1 MLSPQEVELIAL
13 SVFNARPSHLAITPI
28 WPSECVSSL
37 LRRITS
43 TIIHALTVCLPIL
56 VLIALL
62 PDLTPADNLMIEL
75 RTFSVSFALTLTLAA
90 SVAVG
95 PGPASAQETVPLAK
109 RFQDEGFGFVVRH
122 CLECHG
128 EKDPKADLS
137 LFNDKE
143 ISSVTKRRALWENL
157 VEIVGSGQMPPPEK
171 PRPDQADVDKFIA
184 IVNIVFDD
192 ADQHA
197 KPDPGRVTVRRLN
210 RTEYNNTIRDL
221 MFVDL
226 NVAEDF
232 PSDDIGHG
240 FDNIGDVLTMSPVL
254 MERYLAA
261 AETIVQKAILV
272 GDPPKPPKRQSVATF
287 LKTTRQE
294 PFEIP
299 FRTLDSA
306 GKLSITHKLTVDGE
320 YKFRFRGWG
329 RQVGDEP
336 VKAVFQID
344 GKDYDTVEVKA
355 TSNNKAVY
363 HCSPVQLGPGE
374 HLIALSFMNEFTD
387 PAAEKPDEGK
397 RALFVE
403 WFELEGPHD
412 MVPVSHK
419 RLLACRPDQEKPEQ
433 AREILTRFLKRA
445 YRRRATA
452 AEVDRLVGHVMQSL
466 NEGLTWEVAMQRAMM
481 LTLVSPKFLFRL
493 ELDDQPE
500 SPEPRPLDDYQ
511 LASRMSYFLWSS
523 MPDDELFSLAD
534 KGELTRNL
542 DQQVRRMLI
551 DPKSNSLIDNFAM
564 QWLQLKRLKTVAP
577 DPKLFPNFNEAL
589 RAAMIKET
597 ELFFEAII
605 REDRSIIDL
614 IDADFTFL
622 NQPLAQHY
630 GLESLLPKV
639 ENGDRRRGRGRGN
652 TNLEFQRVNLPDK
665 LRGGLL
671 TQASILTVTSNPTR
685 TSPVKRGRWILEQ
698 ILGAPPPPPP
708 PNVPELAEGDKAQLT
723 GSLRQRM
730 EQHRA
735 NPACANCHAKMDPL
749 GFGFENYNAIGG
761 FREKDGD
768 FPIEAGGVLPGGKTF
783 QGPVELKSILK
794 EQRAKVGRNLTEKLM
809 IYGLGRGLEFYDRRS
824 VKKIQEELEKEGYR
838 FSTLAV
844 EIVKSDPFR
853 MRRGSE

>member
-1 MLSPQEVELIAL
+1 MIEP
-13 SVFNARPSHLAITPI
+13 R
-28 WPSECVSSL
+28 SL
-37 LRRITS
+37 LPHFVFTIAVITS
-43 TIIHALTVCLPIL
+43 
-56 VLIALL
+56 
-62 PDLTPADNLMIEL
+62 LMTWESL
-75 RTFSVSFALTLTLAA
+75 
-90 SVAVG
+90 
-95 PGPASAQETVPLAK
+95 SAQEAELSG
-109 RFQDEGFGFVVRH
+109 RFANEAVAFISKH

-128 EKDPKADLS
+128 EKEPKADLN
-137 LFNDKE
+137 LQGHKE
-143 ISSVTKRRALWENL
+143 ISSVTKRRAVWENV

-171 PRPDQADVDKFIA
+171 PRPTSEELDKFLA
-184 IVNIVFDD
+184 VVNSVFDESD
-192 ADQHA
+192 RHA

-221 MFVDL
+221 MFIDL

-306 GKLSITHKLTVDGE
+306 GKLSITHKLSAEGE

-336 VKAVFQID
+336 VKATFQID

-355 TSNNKAVY
+355 TDKNKTTY
-363 HCSPVQLGPGE
+363 ECSPVQLYPGE
-374 HLIALSFMNEFTD
+374 HLISLSFVNEFTD
-387 PAAEKPDEGK
+387 PAIEKPEEAK

-403 WFELEGPHD
+403 WFEFEGPHD
-412 MVPVSHK
+412 MIPPSHK
-419 RLLACRPDQEKPEQ
+419 KLLACQPEQPKADQ
-433 AREILTRFLKRA
+433 AREILTRFLNRA
-445 YRRRATA
+445 YRRPATTT
-452 AEVDRLVGHVMQSL
+452 EVDRLVNHVMQSL
-466 NEGLTWEVAMQRAMM
+466 NEGLIWEVAMQRAMM
-481 LTLVSPKFLFRL
+481 VTLVSPKFLFRL
-493 ELDDQPE
+493 DLDDRPE
-500 SPEPRPLDDYQ
+500 SPEPRALDEFQ

-523 MPDDELFSLAD
+523 MPDDELFTLARN
-534 KGELTRNL
+534 GQLTSNL
-542 DQQVRRMLI
+542 ENQVRRMLQ
-551 DPKSNSLIDNFAM
+551 DPKSQALVDNFAM

-577 DPKLFPNFNEAL
+577 DPKLFPNFNDQL
-589 RAAMIKET
+589 RTAMFQET
-597 ELFFEAII
+597 ELFVGAII
-605 REDRSIIDL
+605 HEDRSIMDL

-622 NQPLAQHY
+622 NRPLAQHY
-630 GLESLLPKV
+630 GLESLLARPAD
-639 ENGDRRRGRGRGN
+639 GDRRRGRGRGGPDR
-652 TNLEFQRVNLPDK
+652 EFQRVNLPDK

-761 FREKDGD
+761 FRDKDGE
-768 FPIEAGGVLPGGKTF
+768 FPVETGGVLPGGKTF

-794 EQRAKVGRNLTEKLM
+794 EQRSKVGRNLTEKLM
-809 IYGLGRGLEFYDRRS
+809 IYGLGRGLEYYDRRS
-824 VKKIQEELEKEGYR
+824 VKKIQEELEKNDYK
-838 FSTLAV
+838 FSTLAI

-853 MRRGSE
+853 MRRGTDEN